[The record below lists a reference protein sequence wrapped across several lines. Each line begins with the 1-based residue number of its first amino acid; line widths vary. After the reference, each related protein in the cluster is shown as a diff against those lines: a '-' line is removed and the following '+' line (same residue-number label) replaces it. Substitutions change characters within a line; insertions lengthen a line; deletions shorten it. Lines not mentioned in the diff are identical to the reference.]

1 MSEKI
6 IAYKAMDKNMQCRSK
21 QYEVGKTY
29 HEDEDDCCHA
39 GMHACENPLD
49 VLHYYPLRG
58 GPRFFEVECGGNV
71 DKSEEDSKLACTEL
85 TVKGEVNFAGL
96 VKATV
101 NAVFNRVKGKEPFSS
116 GDFSTAGSSGD
127 FSTAGSSG
135 DSSTAGS
142 SGYSSTAGSSGDSST
157 AGSSGN
163 SSTAGSSG
171 RYSTAGSSGYFS
183 TAGSSGDYST
193 AGSSGNS
200 STAGSSGRYSTAGSS
215 GNYSTAGSSG
225 NFSTAGSSGDSS
237 TAGSSGDF
245 STAGSSGD
253 FSTAGSSG
261 DSSTAGSS
269 GNYST
274 AAATGAYCNAKADGK
289 DSIAVVNGAC
299 GKACGALGCYLVLT
313 EYDDDGNMLLAKM
326 AKVDGAVIKENTWYT
341 LKNGEFVEA
350 AP

>member
-6 IAYKAMDKNMQCRSK
+6 IAYKAMDKNMQCRGK

-29 HEDEDDCCHA
+29 HEDKADCCNA

-49 VLHYYPLRG
+49 VLHYYPLKDS
-58 GPRFFEVECGGNV
+58 PRFFEVECGGNA
-71 DKSEEDSKLACTEL
+71 DKSGEDSKLACTEL

-96 VKATV
+96 VKAAV

-116 GDFSTAGSSGD
+116 GNSSTAGSSGD
-127 FSTAGSSG
+127 YSTAGSSGYSSTAGSSGYSSTAGSSGYSSTAGSSGNSSTAGSSG
-135 DSSTAGS
+135 DYSTAGS

-157 AGSSGN
+157 AGSSGD
-163 SSTAGSSG
+163 
-171 RYSTAGSSGYFS
+171 YS

-193 AGSSGNS
+193 AGSSGD
-200 STAGSSGRYSTAGSS
+200 YSTAGSS
-215 GNYSTAGSSG
+215 G
-225 NFSTAGSSGDSS
+225 D
-237 TAGSSGDF
+237 
-245 STAGSSGD
+245 
-253 FSTAGSSG
+253 
-261 DSSTAGSS
+261 
-269 GNYST
+269 YST
-274 AAATGAYCNAKADGK
+274 AAATGAYCRAKADGK

-341 LKNGEFVEA
+341 LKNGKFVEWK
-350 AP
+350 P

>member
-1 MSEKI
+1 MSMSEKI
-6 IAYKAMDKNMQCRSK
+6 IAYKAMDKNMQCRGK

-29 HEDEDDCCHA
+29 HEDEADCCKA

-49 VLHYYPLRG
+49 VLHYYPLKD

-71 DKSEEDSKLACTEL
+71 DKSVEDSKLACTEL

-116 GDFSTAGSSGD
+116 G
-127 FSTAGSSG
+127 
-135 DSSTAGS
+135 
-142 SGYSSTAGSSGDSST
+142 YSSTAGSSGDYST

-163 SSTAGSSG
+163 
-171 RYSTAGSSGYFS
+171 YS

-200 STAGSSGRYSTAGSS
+200 STAGSSGYSSTAGSS
-215 GNYSTAGSSG
+215 GNS
-225 NFSTAGSSGDSS
+225 STAGSSGDSS
-237 TAGSSGDF
+237 TAGSSGDY

-253 FSTAGSSG
+253 
-261 DSSTAGSS
+261 
-269 GNYST
+269 YST
-274 AAATGAYCNAKADGK
+274 AAATGAYCSAKAHGK
-289 DSIAVVNGAC
+289 DSIAVVNGVC

-313 EYDDDGNMLLAKM
+313 EYDDDGNMLWAKM
-326 AKVDGAVIKENTWYT
+326 AKVDGAHIKENVWYT
-341 LKNGEFVEA
+341 LKNGEFAEA
-350 AP
+350 EP

>member
-6 IAYKAMDKNMQCRSK
+6 IAYKAMDKNMQCSGK

-29 HEDEDDCCHA
+29 TEDEADCCNA

-49 VLHYYPLRG
+49 VLHYYPLKD

-71 DKSEEDSKLACTEL
+71 DKSEEGSKLACTEL

-101 NAVFNRVKGKEPFSS
+101 NAAFNRVKGKEPFSS
-116 GDFSTAGSSGD
+116 GD
-127 FSTAGSSG
+127 
-135 DSSTAGS
+135 SSTAGS
-142 SGYSSTAGSSGDSST
+142 SGY
-157 AGSSGN
+157 
-163 SSTAGSSG
+163 
-171 RYSTAGSSGYFS
+171 Y
-183 TAGSSGDYST
+183 
-193 AGSSGNS
+193 
-200 STAGSSGRYSTAGSS
+200 
-215 GNYSTAGSSG
+215 
-225 NFSTAGSSGDSS
+225 
-237 TAGSSGDF
+237 
-245 STAGSSGD
+245 
-253 FSTAGSSG
+253 
-261 DSSTAGSS
+261 STAGSS

-274 AAATGAYCNAKADGK
+274 AAATGAYCSAKADGK
-289 DSIAVVNGAC
+289 DSIAVVNGVC